1 MITEDILDN
10 IRQIEIRSRRIVEEI
25 TGGAYISRFKGQGI
39 EFEEVREYLPG
50 DDIRA
55 IDWNVTAKLGHP
67 YIKQFTEEREQSIF
81 IMADM
86 SGSGDFGADRS
97 KNITAAELAAVL
109 SFSAV
114 RNQDQVGLMLF
125 TDKEELHLPPRRG
138 QRHVLRMIRELIAF
152 NRSSKKTNINQ
163 ALERFMAV
171 TKRKTVVFLI
181 SDLMDEGFEQNL
193 KMINKKH
200 DLTVINICDP
210 YEVSFPKVPCLTVE
224 DAEDG
229 TMTYFKNSR
238 LNSKSIDY
246 DNKLLERN
254 MRLCKETGVDLVR
267 IVNGED
273 YLTPLMKLFNKRRR

>member
-67 YIKQFTEEREQSIF
+67 YIKQFTEEREQSVF

-273 YLTPLMKLFNKRRR
+273 YLTPLMKLFSKRRR